1 MVPDFNN
8 LVNGSSL
15 LLPVH
20 GRAGARATSF
30 LAALFAKQKTKF
42 GGDGKKLESESE
54 GGQKLVPCH
63 DTGFLFVLLRK
74 VEDSNLRSRFR
85 DTAFQVRRI
94 RPLCQ
99 PSVLSGIA
107 VCFLNFIS
115 ASWRIKISDKQETI
129 LAPCFAPSANLP
141 PHQIP
146 GHFFTL

>member
-99 PSVLSGIA
+99 PSNTKRYVQCS
-107 VCFLNFIS
+107 S
-115 ASWRIKISDKQETI
+115 PKTIKILTQRKTKIQPETQKKQGARRRSSVH
-129 LAPCFAPSANLP
+129 LMRYLVR
-141 PHQIP
+141 QK
-146 GHFFTL
+146 